1 MKCLMFMVEM
11 LLIIIMLIVLLY
23 DHHVMG
29 KECTNIPTQL
39 SSHTFRYKL
48 LNSNNKTWKQEMYY
62 DPDHSHRHLT
72 PTDESAWAGL
82 LPKRSLKQDEFSW
95 RMMYKKIKNPGAG
108 GVSREFLNE
117 LPLSDVRLDLDSI
130 YGQAQRTN
138 LEYLLM
144 LDVDRLVY
152 SFRVTSGLPTVGKA
166 YGGWESPH
174 QELRGHFVGHYLS
187 ASAQMWA
194 STGNT
199 TQKKKMTAVVSSLA
213 ACQDKIGTG
222 YLSAFPSEFFDRFE
236 AIKRVWA
243 PYYTIHKIMA
253 GLVDQYVL
261 AGNSQALK
269 MVTKMAD
276 YFCRRVQ
283 NVITRYT
290 IERHWLSL
298 NEEIGG
304 MNDVLYR
311 LYTITADDIS
321 GYHANTHIPIV
332 IGAQRRYEVTG
343 DPLYKEIGIY
353 FMDIVNSS
361 HMYSTGGT
369 SVREFWSEP
378 KRLATTLHTE
388 NEESCT
394 TYNMLKVSRNL
405 FRWTKEMAYA
415 DYYERA
421 LTNSV
426 LSIQRGKEPGV
437 MIYMLPLAPGS
448 SKAKG
453 FHKWGSKF
461 NDFWCCYGTGIE
473 SFSKL
478 GDSIYFEEARNVEA
492 RNVEAG
498 NGHGLYIIQYISS
511 SADWK
516 SGQVFL
522 AQKVEPAVSWDPHLR
537 VTVMITSK
545 KVRIPSHMRIPLYF
559 MGMHKDDRP
568 EYASLHAI
576 LYGPYL
582 LVGLTVD
589 DFDLQPDSSS
599 LSDWIVPVPQQFN
612 SQLISLSQKTGHSTL
627 ALSHINNTITMQ
639 KFPKPGSNSSVFATF
654 RLVFTEQQDMFSQA
668 VMLEPYSLPG
678 SFLVHQGR
686 GNSLA
691 VDSYSVTYNSV
702 FYMVNGDDGT
712 VQLEAQSEEGCFV
725 WNAGGVVKLECDY
738 GGSEDEFLKATS
750 FVVRDGISQYDPV
763 SFVAKGLRRN
773 FLLQPLFSL
782 RDEHY
787 TVYFNINQ

>member
-1 MKCLMFMVEM
+1 
-11 LLIIIMLIVLLY
+11 
-23 DHHVMG
+23 
-29 KECTNIPTQL
+29 
-39 SSHTFRYKL
+39 
-48 LNSNNKTWKQEMYY
+48 
-62 DPDHSHRHLT
+62 
-72 PTDESAWAGL
+72 
-82 LPKRSLKQDEFSW
+82 
-95 RMMYKKIKNPGAG
+95 
-108 GVSREFLNE
+108 
-117 LPLSDVRLDLDSI
+117 
-130 YGQAQRTN
+130 
-138 LEYLLM
+138 
-144 LDVDRLVY
+144 
-152 SFRVTSGLPTVGKA
+152 
-166 YGGWESPH
+166 
-174 QELRGHFVGHYLS
+174 
-187 ASAQMWA
+187 
-194 STGNT
+194 
-199 TQKKKMTAVVSSLA
+199 
-213 ACQDKIGTG
+213 
-222 YLSAFPSEFFDRFE
+222 
-236 AIKRVWA
+236 
-243 PYYTIHKIMA
+243 
-253 GLVDQYVL
+253 
-261 AGNSQALK
+261 
-269 MVTKMAD
+269 MAD

-311 LYTITADDIS
+311 LYTITGDMKHLWLAHLFDKPCFLGLLAMKADDIS

-343 DPLYKEIGIY
+343 EPLYKEIATF

-492 RNVEAG
+492 G

-545 KVRIPSHMRIPLYF
+545 KQGASSTLKFRIPFWTTSNAKALLYGQAIPLTAPGTF
-559 MGMHKDDRP
+559 LSITKQWSSNDIINLDLPITLRMEAIQDDRP
-568 EYASLHAI
+568 EYVSLHAI

-627 ALSHINNTITMQ
+627 ALSHINNKITMQ
-639 KFPKPGSNSSVFATF
+639 KFPSPVQTP
-654 RLVFTEQQDMFSQA
+654 
-668 VMLEPYSLPG
+668 PYSQPLDLYSPNNKTCFHKL
-678 SFLVHQGR
+678 SCWNHTVFLV
-686 GNSLA
+686 LF
-691 VDSYSVTYNSV
+691 SYTKEEA
-702 FYMVNGDDGT
+702 T
-712 VQLEAQSEEGCFV
+712 VLRLTVILLLQLEAQSEEGCFV
-725 WNAGGVVKLECDY
+725 SNAGGAVKLECDY
-738 GGSEDEFLKATS
+738 GGSDDEFLKATS